1 MATTAIDRLTTFEG
15 CRIVTAG
22 TVDEFLADT
31 SRAILFFA
39 GDPRQRPESTD
50 VAVVLRELLGMF
62 PGQFKIGIVDP
73 AAETALKGRFGAVV
87 VPTLVFVRDGQ
98 PDGTIPRIQD
108 WSVYVSRTRA
118 FLAE

>member
-1 MATTAIDRLTTFEG
+1 
-15 CRIVTAG
+15 
-22 TVDEFLADT
+22 
-31 SRAILFFA
+31 
-39 GDPRQRPESTD
+39 
-50 VAVVLRELLGMF
+50 
-62 PGQFKIGIVDP
+62 
-73 AAETALKGRFGAVV
+73 VV